1 MKNIIIILT
10 FATLI
15 GCYRNSKQKTNQ
27 SNVNIIEHAD
37 ENKHSLITEEIEK
50 NGNTQEIVDREIH
63 LYSKALGNKYKD
75 KDTTYSIIATYLGAS
90 FYDYYYFP
98 FKGEDGTYFDFS
110 YGKNYLG
117 DIPFDHYDAEMKSEL
132 IGKKFIIDWAWKSS
146 SYPCC
151 EGQMNNTEDYIA
163 SVLSIEYHNQ
173 DSLNKKMR
181 LIKNV
186 DINKTSYQLYEN
198 LDFFGHKSI
207 NARGTTESL
216 SIFKNETFLKE
227 LYKDKFLIDYEL
239 FNEISFQTTIASDEN
254 KVILMFDIEFSPSAP
269 GSQTKA
275 FIQFEE
281 QHVKQS
287 EFYGIEG
294 RFTVKNEE
302 IYGKVWQGFYEYEL
316 PYKLTEKLELEIDLS
331 KVYTENDLY
340 FLKINDSIRYPP
352 SFSEIEITVNPFGD
366 KPLETNN
373 VMLDPN
379 KKVTLIYK
387 ELESDWIKIKVSNKV
402 GWIKDYKKMLQ
413 IGCQPAG

>member
-1 MKNIIIILT
+1 MKNTILVL
-10 FATLI
+10 TLI
-15 GCYRNSKQKTNQ
+15 MIFGCNINSEEKTNQ
-27 SNVNIIEHAD
+27 TNVNIIKNDKEKELA
-37 ENKHSLITEEIEK
+37 EEIKK
-50 NGNTQEIVDREIH
+50 NDNAQEIVDREIH
-63 LYSKALGNKYKD
+63 VYSRVQGNKYKN

-90 FYDYYYFP
+90 FNDYYYFP
-98 FKGEDGTYFDFS
+98 FKAQDSTYFDFA

-117 DIPFDHYDAEMKSEL
+117 DIPFEDYDAEMNSEL
-132 IGKKFIIDWAWKSS
+132 IGKKFIINWTWKSS

-163 SVLSIEYHNQ
+163 SILNIEYHNN
-173 DSLNKKMR
+173 DSQNKKMR

-186 DINKTSYQLYEN
+186 DIKKTSYQLYEN
-198 LDFFGHKSI
+198 LVFFGDKSI
-207 NARGTTESL
+207 NAIGKTESL
-216 SIFKNETFLKE
+216 SIFKNGTFLKE
-227 LYKDKFLIDYEL
+227 IYKDKFINDYVEHS
-239 FNEISFQTTIASDEN
+239 NEISFQTIIASDEN
-254 KVILMFDIEFSPSAP
+254 KVILMFDFEFNPSAP
-269 GSQTKA
+269 GSQTKT

-294 RFTVKNEE
+294 RFTVKNGE
-302 IYGKVWQGFYEYEL
+302 ICGKVWQGFYEYEL

-331 KVYTENDLY
+331 KVYVKNDLY

-352 SFSEIEITVNPFGD
+352 SSCEIEMTVNPFGN

-373 VMLDPN
+373 LMLDPN

-387 ELESDWIKIKVSNKV
+387 EMESDWIKIKVSNNE
-402 GWIKDYKKMLQ
+402 GWIKDYKELMQ

>member
-1 MKNIIIILT
+1 MKNTIFILT
-10 FATLI
+10 LVMIF
-15 GCYRNSKQKTNQ
+15 GCNINSKEKTDQ
-27 SNVNIIEHAD
+27 TNVSIIKNDD
-37 ENKHSLITEEIEK
+37 ENKLSEEIKKDGEV
-50 NGNTQEIVDREIH
+50 QEIVDREIH
-63 LYSKALGNKYKD
+63 LYSRVQGNKYKD

-90 FYDYYYFP
+90 LNDYYYFP
-98 FKGEDGTYFDFS
+98 FKAEDGIYFDFA

-132 IGKKFIIDWAWKSS
+132 IGKKFIINWTWKPS

-163 SVLSIEYHNQ
+163 SILSIEYHKQ

-186 DINKTSYQLYEN
+186 DINNTSYQLYEN
-198 LDFFGHKSI
+198 LVFFGYDTINTSI
-207 NARGTTESL
+207 TTKSL
-216 SIFKNETFLKE
+216 SICKNGTFIQE
-227 LYKDKFLIDYEL
+227 LYKDKLIINPER
-239 FNEISFQTTIASDEN
+239 FNLVSFQTAIASDEN
-254 KVILMFDIEFSPSAP
+254 KVILMLDIEFSPSAP
-269 GSQTKA
+269 GFQTKA

-281 QHVKQS
+281 QQVKHS
-287 EFYGIEG
+287 KFYHIDG
-294 RFTVKNEE
+294 RFIVQNEE

-316 PYKLTEKLELEIDLS
+316 PHKLTDNLELEIDLS
-331 KVYTENDLY
+331 KVCIENDLY
-340 FLKINDSIRYPP
+340 FLKINDSIRYPA
-352 SFSEIEITVNPFGD
+352 SFSEIEMTVNPFGD

-387 ELESDWIKIKVSNKV
+387 ELESDWIKIKVSNKE

-413 IGCQPAG
+413 IGCQASG